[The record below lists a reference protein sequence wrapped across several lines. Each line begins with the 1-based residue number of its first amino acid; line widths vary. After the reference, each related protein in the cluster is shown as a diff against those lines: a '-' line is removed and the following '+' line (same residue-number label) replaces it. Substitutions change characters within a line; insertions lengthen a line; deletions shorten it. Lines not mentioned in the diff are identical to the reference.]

1 MRCLACGTELIAG
14 KAFCHVCGT
23 RVPQACP
30 RCGAEIA
37 ADFRFCPDCG
47 LQLDGGTAASAP
59 VPAAA
64 DAPAAP
70 LSAMPEGLAE
80 KIRALG
86 GDLAG
91 ERKQVTVLFCDL
103 AGSTAVAD
111 GLDPEVFRELLEQYV
126 ALALHE
132 VYRFEGIVTQLS
144 GDGFMALF
152 GAPVAHEDAPQRAV
166 WAALA
171 IRDALRHFNRQ
182 LEAERGLSLPARIGL
197 NTGQVVVG
205 TVGNDLKMDYTAIG
219 DTTNL
224 AARLESLARPGTILI
239 SDSTARLVRGF
250 FRLREVGPL
259 AVKGK
264 SEPVAAFEV
273 VAGRAGAS
281 PMAVAAE
288 RGLTPLVGRSEELD
302 QLDSCY
308 RRLGG
313 DLTQVVAVVGDAGS
327 GKSRLIYE
335 FKERLALTHEPVRF
349 LEGRCAALSQHVPL
363 SPFVAM
369 LRQYFELEG
378 GESHASAEAKVER
391 RLGKSAA
398 EVEDAFPLL
407 CRVLAVPA
415 ALPPDLP
422 LDALKQETFE
432 AILKLVEAESRRT
445 SVVMIVEDLHWIDEA
460 SQELLEMVV
469 GRLMRARVMIL
480 VSHRPEHRPA
490 WRTSAALTQLTLRPL
505 LDEDVITITHALAG
519 GALPRELEQRIL
531 AKAEGSPFFAEEIT
545 RSLSEEGYIAPAGD
559 GTRLTRPVEDIL
571 IPGSVRE
578 VLAARLDRLG
588 AAAKRTAQ
596 FAAVLG
602 RQFRRGDLALLLAP
616 EGVDVDRELTE
627 LTRRGVIHRKSLFSD
642 DEYRFGESLTQEV
655 SYDSLLL
662 KQRRQLHERVAALLE
677 AGGDPTLAR
686 PSLIAHHYALS
697 ENRAK
702 AVETLL
708 NAAAEAERLPS
719 FHSAL
724 ELQRQ
729 AWDIG
734 EVALRERDGAD
745 PRFRRWVMDA
755 TAGYARLTVM
765 YGSSADPDAERAAL
779 RGRELALELGEQSV
793 ATMLHSMHGML
804 LTADP
809 QRFGEGIA
817 RIEEGIEEARHTGND
832 LQVLS
837 FSRAVIWHYL
847 LDGRFADARAKGE
860 WVLGELERLG
870 QRAEPSDLYLATRWM
885 YDGVLFFSDDHD
897 GALRSAAET
906 YEMAVA
912 MPNRTVQSGAA
923 STLSMIHF
931 GRANYADAR
940 LWAERSLTTSEA
952 IGSTVGVHRG
962 LALLLAARAALG
974 EPINFARHVDA
985 IESGVAQ
992 GGSVLL
998 SIHVLVETLLGLGDV
1013 TSAEKLARLAD
1024 ERAAGRV
1031 RELFAALALGEVAIR
1046 RGVSQWSDAS
1056 RTLERAQAIADAIG
1070 MRSGQALALIGRGR
1084 LAFVRNRFDE
1094 ARAAWQKAHDICAA
1108 LGLTRYQRVCA
1119 HLLSEGSTLGS
1130 AMSPAVDTRISA

>member
-1 MRCLACGTELIAG
+1 MRCGACGTELIAG
-14 KAFCHVCGT
+14 KPFCHACGT
-23 RVPQACP
+23 RAPQGCP
-30 RCGAEIA
+30 RCGAQITPG
-37 ADFRFCPDCG
+37 FRFCPDCG
-47 LQLDGGTAASAP
+47 LPLDGDASAP
-59 VPAAA
+59 
-64 DAPAAP
+64 APATPDPPPAP
-70 LSAMPEGLAE
+70 LSTMPEGLAE

-103 AGSTAVAD
+103 AGSTAVAHD
-111 GLDPEVFRELLEQYV
+111 LDPEVYRELLEQYV

-171 IRDALRHFNRQ
+171 IRDALRHFNNQ

-197 NTGQVVVG
+197 NTGPVVVG

-224 AARLESLARPGTILI
+224 ASRLESLARPGTILI
-239 SDSTARLVRGF
+239 SESTSRLVRGF
-250 FRLREVGPL
+250 FRLREIGPL
-259 AVKGK
+259 TVKGK

-273 VAGRAGAS
+273 IAGRDQAS

-288 RGLTPLVGRSEELD
+288 RGLTPLVGRGEELE
-302 QLDSCY
+302 QLEACY

-313 DLTQVVAVVGDAGS
+313 HLTQVVAVVGDAGS

-335 FKERLALTHEPVRF
+335 FKQRLALANEPVHF
-349 LEGRCAALSQHVPL
+349 LEGRCAALSQNVPL

-369 LRQYFELEG
+369 LRQYFALEP
-378 GESHASAEAKVER
+378 GESHESAEAKLER

-407 CRVLAVPA
+407 CRVLALPA
-415 ALPPDLP
+415 ALPPDLS

-432 AILKLVEAESRRT
+432 AIHKLVEAESRRT

-460 SQELLEMVV
+460 SQDLLEMAV

-480 VSHRPEHRPA
+480 VSHRAEHRPV
-490 WRTSAALTQLTLRPL
+490 WRTSAALTQVTLRPL
-505 LDEDVITITHALAG
+505 LDEDVIQITRALTG

-545 RSLSEEGYIAPAGD
+545 RSLGEEGYITHAD
-559 GTRLTRPVEDIL
+559 EGTRLTRPVEEIL

-578 VLAARLDRLG
+578 VIAARLDRLG

-616 EGVDVDRELTE
+616 EEVDVDRELAE

-655 SYDSLLL
+655 AYDSLLL
-662 KQRRQLHERVAALLE
+662 KQRRQLHERVAGLLE
-677 AGGDPTLAR
+677 AGGGDPSLAR

-697 ENRAK
+697 ENRTK

-708 NAAAEAERLPS
+708 QAAGEAERLPS
-719 FHSAL
+719 FRSAL
-724 ELQRQ
+724 DLHRQ

-734 EVALRERDGAD
+734 EAALRERNGGD
-745 PRFRRWVMDA
+745 PRFRRWVMEA
-755 TAGYARLTVM
+755 TSGYARLTVM
-765 YGSSADPDAERAAL
+765 YGASADPDAERAAL

-793 ATMLHSMHGML
+793 AMTLRSMQGML

-809 QRFGEGIA
+809 ERFGEGITLT
-817 RIEEGIEEARHTGND
+817 EQGIEEARQAGD
-832 LQVLS
+832 PLQVLS
-837 FSRAVIWHYL
+837 FSRAVVWHYL
-847 LDGRFADARAKGE
+847 LDGRFADSRAKAE
-860 WVLGELERLG
+860 WVLAELERLG
-870 QRAEPSDLYLATRWM
+870 QRAEPSDLYVATRWM
-885 YDGVLFFSDDHD
+885 HDGVLFFSDDYD
-897 GALRSAAET
+897 GALRSASET
-906 YEMAVA
+906 YELAVA

-931 GRANYADAR
+931 ARASYPEAQQ
-940 LWAERSLTTSEA
+940 WAERSLTISEA

-962 LALLLAARAALG
+962 VALVLAARAALG

-998 SIHVLVETLLGLGDV
+998 SIHTLVETLLGLGDV
-1013 TSAEKLARLAD
+1013 TSAEKLARLAA
-1024 ERAAGRV
+1024 ERAAGRM
-1031 RELFAALALGEVAIR
+1031 RELFAALALGEVATR
-1046 RGVSQWSDAS
+1046 RGPSQWGEACRS
-1056 RTLERAQAIADAIG
+1056 LERAQTIADAIG
-1070 MRSGQALALIGRGR
+1070 MRSGAAQALIGRGR
-1084 LAFVRNRFDE
+1084 LAFARTHFEE
-1094 ARAAWQKAHDICAA
+1094 ARTAWQKAHDICGA
-1108 LGLTRYQRVCA
+1108 LGLTRYQRLCA
-1119 HLLSEGSTLGS
+1119 HLLSEGSASNVSS
-1130 AMSPAVDTRISA
+1130 AATVEARISA

>member
-1 MRCLACGTELIAG
+1 MRCRACGAELIPG
-14 KAFCHVCGT
+14 KLFCHACGT
-23 RVPQACP
+23 RVAQPCP
-30 RCGAEIA
+30 RCGAEITLG
-37 ADFRFCPDCG
+37 FRFCPDCG
-47 LQLDGGTAASAP
+47 SQLDG
-59 VPAAA
+59 
-64 DAPAAP
+64 DAPAPALAAPEPPPAP
-70 LSAMPEGLAE
+70 LSPMPEGLAD

-103 AGSTAVAD
+103 AGSTTVAD
-111 GLDPEVFRELLEQYV
+111 GLDPEVYRELLEQYV

-171 IRDALRHFNRQ
+171 IRDALRHFNSQ
-182 LEAERGLSLPARIGL
+182 LETERGLSLPARIGL
-197 NTGQVVVG
+197 NTGPVVVG

-224 AARLESLARPGTILI
+224 ASRLESLARPGTILI
-239 SDSTARLVRGF
+239 SESTSRLVRGF

-259 AVKGK
+259 TVKGK

-273 VAGRAGAS
+273 VAGRDEAS
-281 PMAVAAE
+281 PMALAAE
-288 RGLTPLVGRSEELD
+288 RGLTPLVGRGEELD
-302 QLDSCY
+302 QLEACY
-308 RRLGG
+308 RRLDGH
-313 DLTQVVAVVGDAGS
+313 LTQVVAVVGDAGS

-335 FKERLALTHEPVRF
+335 FKERLALANEPVRF

-369 LRQYFELEG
+369 LRQYFDLEP
-378 GESHASAEAKVER
+378 GESHESAEAKLER

-415 ALPPDLP
+415 ALPPDLS
-422 LDALKQETFE
+422 LDVLKQETFE
-432 AILKLVEAESRRT
+432 AIHKLVEAESRRT

-460 SQELLEMVV
+460 SQELLEMAV

-480 VSHRPEHRPA
+480 VSHRAEHRPV
-490 WRTSAALTQLTLRPL
+490 WRTSAALTQVTLRPL
-505 LDEDVITITHALAG
+505 LDEDVIQITRALAG

-531 AKAEGSPFFAEEIT
+531 DKAEGSPFFAEEIT
-545 RSLSEEGYIAPAGD
+545 RSLGEEGYITQGGD
-559 GTRLTRPVEDIL
+559 GTRLTRPVEEIL

-578 VLAARLDRLG
+578 VIAARLDRLS

-655 SYDSLLL
+655 AYDSLLL
-662 KQRRQLHERVAALLE
+662 KQRRQLHERVAGLLE
-677 AGGDPTLAR
+677 AGGGDPSLAR

-708 NAAAEAERLPS
+708 HAAADAERLPS
-719 FHSAL
+719 FRSAL
-724 ELQRQ
+724 DLHRQ

-734 EVALRERDGAD
+734 EAALRERTAAD
-745 PRFRRWVMDA
+745 PRIRRWVMEA
-755 TAGYARLTVM
+755 TSGYARLTVM

-779 RGRELALELGEQSV
+779 RGRELALELGDQSV
-793 ATMLHSMHGML
+793 ATTLRSMQGML

-809 QRFGEGIA
+809 KRFGEGITLT
-817 RIEEGIEEARHTGND
+817 EEGIEEARQAGNT

-847 LDGRFADARAKGE
+847 LDGRFADSKAKAD
-860 WVLGELERLG
+860 WVLAELERLG
-870 QRAEPSDLYLATRWM
+870 QRAEPSDLYVATRWM
-885 YDGVLFFSDDHD
+885 LDGVLFFSDDYD
-897 GALRSAAET
+897 GALRSASET
-906 YEMAVA
+906 YELAVA

-931 GRANYADAR
+931 ARANYADAR
-940 LWAERSLTTSEA
+940 QWAERSLTTSEA

-962 LALLLAARAALG
+962 MALVLAARAALG
-974 EPINFARHVDA
+974 EPINFARYVDA
-985 IESGVAQ
+985 VESGVAQ

-1013 TSAEKLARLAD
+1013 ASAEKFARLAA
-1024 ERAAGRV
+1024 ERSAGRV
-1031 RELFAALALGEVAIR
+1031 REVFAALALGDVAIR
-1046 RGVSQWSDAS
+1046 RGPSQFGEAC
-1056 RTLERAQAIADAIG
+1056 RNLERAQMIADAIG
-1070 MRSGQALALIGRGR
+1070 MRSGQAQALIGRGR
-1084 LAFVRNRFDE
+1084 LAFARHHFEE
-1094 ARAAWQKAHDICAA
+1094 ARTAWQSAHDLSTA
-1108 LGLTRYQRVCA
+1108 LGLTRYQRLCA
-1119 HLLSEGSTLGS
+1119 HLLSEGSAPDSGVN
-1130 AMSPAVDTRISA
+1130 AAVEARISA